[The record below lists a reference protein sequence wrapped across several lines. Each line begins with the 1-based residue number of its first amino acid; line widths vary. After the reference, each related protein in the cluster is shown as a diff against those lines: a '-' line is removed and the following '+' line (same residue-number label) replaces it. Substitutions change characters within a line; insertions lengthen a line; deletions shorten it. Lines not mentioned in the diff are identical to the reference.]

1 MPLLGKAACR
11 VFLMFPLPCMQQIL
25 VYPKSMGCL
34 SYCSPSF
41 CYKSYCFFF
50 ELPIMFPM
58 PLALFHFTPP
68 KVMWLYCKPNL
79 SVCPLFRGKISIFGK
94 NVVRFDEGG
103 NIVAQMEVTTS
114 EYGVREKDPFGASTR
129 RPLIAEYGEPV
140 ISPNGDVYT
149 WKR

>member
-79 SVCPLFRGKISIFGK
+79 SVCPLFRGKCKAIAEENAWQTIEALRHFKNKIFFASI
-94 NVVRFDEGG
+94 
-103 NIVAQMEVTTS
+103 T
-114 EYGVREKDPFGASTR
+114 EKTR
-129 RPLIAEYGEPV
+129 RLF
-140 ISPNGDVYT
+140 
-149 WKR
+149 